1 MIKVIMNLVFN
12 AYEAT
17 PDGGEVCI
25 TTKGENLSEL
35 ASGFDQI
42 APGNYVIIEIKD
54 SGMGIPPDCIN
65 RIFEPY
71 YSRKTM
77 GTSGS
82 GLGLAVVHGVIKD
95 HKGYYDVFSEIDEGT
110 RFILYFPA
118 KEDAGQSLKQE
129 KALSSV

>member
-1 MIKVIMNLVFN
+1 MNLVFN

-17 PDGGEVCI
+17 PEGGAI
-25 TTKGENLSEL
+25 TISTKEENLSEL
-35 ASGFDQI
+35 ISGYDKI
-42 APGNYVIIEIKD
+42 APGNYVMIEIKD
-54 SGMGIPPDCIN
+54 SGIGILPDCIN

-95 HKGYYDVFSEIDEGT
+95 HKGYYDVFSEIDEDT
-110 RFILYFPA
+110 RFILYIPA
-118 KEDAGQSLKQE
+118 LKS
-129 KALSSV
+129 A